1 MTGVGDTK
9 IRYLVPGVRCR
20 GVEST
25 GDAVQMFKGGKVKTS
40 GPVGE
45 GTRGEAGR
53 DAVAL
58 YDSYDVGVG

>member
-1 MTGVGDTK
+1 M
-9 IRYLVPGVRCR
+9 VPGVRCR